1 MKVNGKTVSW
11 TVLGVVAAVGLAG
24 ILVPE
29 IDAGRMRSP
38 LSAALQQT
46 LGRRVEFGEVRYQV
60 FPTPGLSASDLVI
73 PEDPAFG
80 LEPVAYVGEFQAGV
94 SFASLLTGR
103 LDISSVRL
111 VDASVNLARK
121 EEVGWNFASL
131 LEKMFAGVRR
141 SGSGLRVEMRQSRIN
156 FRTGTL
162 KSALFLNGVDLD
174 LEPPATPG
182 GDLRWRYEASPAR
195 TDRAEQGFGRFTGSG
210 RWTPGADGGRLAVDL
225 ELERSAVSELLTLV
239 TGNDLGV
246 QGRFTSRATLDGP
259 LNHLRIRGSLE
270 LEDVDRPGFFGLR
283 AKEYSMPYEGSLDL
297 AAQTLQLSSTKP
309 AGAKAALPFSVAL
322 GCGRMLVEPQWEA
335 SLAFD
340 GIPAPALLDVAR
352 RLGARAPAALAVD
365 GEVIGSLKYSQVRP
379 SEGTVSLKNGRVSV
393 GGSEPLLL
401 PDAQFAL
408 AGTQLTLASSE
419 VLTQAGV
426 KARIS
431 GHWDVQSEALDFEV
445 QSERIPLDDL
455 LAAAVRLRLSPPAP
469 LGGQCRDGDA
479 GGTLTF
485 HRAAAAEEREAE
497 GRDTWTGTLQ
507 VHRALCSLEGAAQP
521 VRLQAAS
528 LVLRKQGWTLRQI
541 RAAYG
546 TWTLSGE
553 LSHTPGHG
561 RPYHFSLALE
571 QTTGAALDDFLKAAL
586 TPRRG
591 FLERTLRR
599 RSDPPAW
606 LRARH
611 AEGDLR
617 IDRLELGGDVYAPV
631 IARIYWDGTHLEMP
645 DVTARGED
653 GHFSGRAAVLLGGEQ
668 SRYRLLGRLD
678 GFSSSV
684 GTFDAEIDITTPTLA
699 GPLAAVLAGTAQ
711 VAGRN
716 IDLGEQKAR
725 LLNACLDYDG
735 TRVSQRLKIGC
746 LEAHIDGDWQ
756 QGQVLPAQDG
766 RFAIEFPGARHT
778 HRLMFNLPLLQIA
791 PAAR

>member
-1 MKVNGKTVSW
+1 MKVKGKTVLW
-11 TVLGVVAAVGLAG
+11 TVLALVAAAGLAG
-24 ILVPE
+24 VLVPE
-29 IDAGRMRSP
+29 IDAGRMRAP

-141 SGSGLRVEMRQSRIN
+141 SGAGPRIEMRQSRIN

-162 KSALFLNGVDLD
+162 KSALFLNAVDLD

-210 RWTPGADGGRLAVDL
+210 RWTPGPDGGRLAVDL
-225 ELERSAVSELLTLV
+225 ELERSAFSELLTLV

-246 QGRFTSRATLDGP
+246 QGRFTSRASLDGP
-259 LNHLRIRGSLE
+259 LNRLRIRGSLD
-270 LEDVDRPGFFGLR
+270 LEDVGRPAFFGLR

-297 AAQTLQLSSTKP
+297 AGQTLQLSSTQP

-322 GCGRMLVEPQWEA
+322 GCSRMLVEPQWEA

-340 GIPAPALLDVAR
+340 GIPAPALLDVAH
-352 RLGARAPAALAVD
+352 RLGARTPAALAVD
-365 GEVIGSLKYSQVRP
+365 GEVVGSLKYSQARP
-379 SEGTVSLKNGRVSV
+379 SEGAVSLKNGRISV

-401 PDAQFAL
+401 PEAQFAL
-408 AGTQLTLASSE
+408 AGTHLTLAAAE
-419 VLTQAGV
+419 VSTPAGV

-455 LAAAVRLRLSPPAP
+455 LAAAGRLRLAPPAP
-469 LGGQCRDGDA
+469 LGGQCRAGDA
-479 GGTLTF
+479 AGTLAF
-485 HRAAAAEEREAE
+485 HRAAAAEEGEAE
-497 GRDTWTGTLQ
+497 GRDTWTGSLQ
-507 VHRALCSLEGAAQP
+507 VRRTLCSLEGVAQP
-521 VRLQAAS
+521 VRVQAAG

-546 TWTLSGE
+546 GWALSGE
-553 LSHTPGHG
+553 VSHAPGRG
-561 RPYHFSLALE
+561 RPYHFALALE
-571 QTTGAALDDFLKAAL
+571 QATGADLDNFLKAAL
-586 TPRRG
+586 APRRG

-599 RSDPPAW
+599 RPDPPLW
-606 LRARH
+606 LRGRH
-611 AEGDLR
+611 AEGELR
-617 IDRLELGGDVYAPV
+617 IDRLELGGAVYAPV
-631 IARIYWDGTHLEMP
+631 LARIYWDGAHLEMP
-645 DVTARGED
+645 DVSARGEG

-668 SRYRLLGRLD
+668 PGYRLLGKLD
-678 GFSSSV
+678 GFSSAV
-684 GTFDAEIDITTPTLA
+684 GLFDAEIEIGTPTLA
-699 GPLAAVLAGTAQ
+699 SPLAAVLAGTAQ

-716 IDLGEQKAR
+716 IDLGEEKAR

-735 TRVSQRLKIGC
+735 TRAVQRLKIGC

-756 QGQVLPAQDG
+756 PGQVLPLPDG
-766 RFAIEFPGARHT
+766 RLAIEFPGARHAR
-778 HRLMFNLPLLQIA
+778 RLIFNLSSLQIA